1 MTASR
6 QYFWMDRK
14 ALILLLTAL
23 VGCHGFFGGRTRKDE
38 EEVADFAETRERAA
52 RYYDGGDFERAAL
65 QYERALTLRPNHIST
80 RIGFAYSLLFT
91 DRPTNL
97 LRADKEFRDM
107 GKLDKNKDETKR
119 IYGLGMTQRNLATHY
134 QRRSL
139 LRRDAGR
146 QGEALDDEAA
156 ARNYAREG
164 IKYLQEI
171 LDMPDKYSSL
181 KPDAHIGMAHCAII
195 LGKEDDYGAAVYHIG
210 EFAKIADN
218 ARRFWETRHEK
229 VLVVDPLADMVEVAT
244 AEDLQRRYNERI
256 LRALQQEVAA
266 RKALM
271 QTFLWNAELSG
282 QNTKQSRTYFMKAIQ
297 QATTVL
303 KLDKTDDEMLWM
315 RGRAYARLG
324 NYLAAISDLKEY
336 RHHQDMTRL
345 TERQVAVQQL
355 INEYEQK
362 MKDRVKTRSG
372 LGAPAKAS
380 R

>member
-1 MTASR
+1 
-6 QYFWMDRK
+6 MDRR

-23 VGCHGFFGGRTRKDE
+23 VGCHGFFGGRTRKEE
-38 EEVADFAETRERAA
+38 EEVAEFAQTRERAA

-65 QYERALTLRPNHIST
+65 QYEKALTLRPEHLAT
-80 RIGFAYSLLFT
+80 RLGFAYSLLYT

-107 GKLDKNKDETKR
+107 GKLRKNNDETKR

-139 LRRDAGR
+139 MRRDQGR
-146 QGEALDDEAA
+146 QADALDDEAA
-156 ARNYAREG
+156 ARNYARDG

-171 LDMPDKYSSL
+171 LDMEDKYSSL

-195 LGKEDDYGAAVYHIG
+195 LGKEDDYSAAVYHIE
-210 EFAKIADN
+210 EFAKIAAN
-218 ARRFWETRHEK
+218 ARRFWEQRHEK
-229 VLVVDPLADMVEVAT
+229 VLVVDPLADMMEVAT

-256 LRALQQEVAA
+256 LRTLQQEVAA
-266 RKALM
+266 RQALM
-271 QTFLWNAELSG
+271 QTYLWNAELVG
-282 QNTKQSRTYFMKAIQ
+282 QDTKQSRVYFMKAIE

-303 KLDKTDDEMLWM
+303 KIDPTEDEMLWM

-324 NYLAAISDLKEY
+324 NYLAAKTDLEEY
-336 RHHQDMTRL
+336 RSHQDMSRL

-362 MKDRVKTRSG
+362 MKERARSSSG
-372 LGAPAKAS
+372 LRTPAQTP